1 MFLKTRQSTNHSWL
15 LYSSDSYDSDKYE
28 EQSREMCWTN
38 PPRYLYLDLR
48 SWTQSQRGLNW
59 FQSGAGTPPPEVKT
73 SFWIF
78 IDCIFQVQQIKPL
91 TTDQRQSHREC
102 FWASHITV
110 TAARIVAAVGAL
122 VDLGAGDDGFVG
134 MIAIEA
140 VSVVGL
146 ETDRVVAVWVW
157 SLFVLS

>member
-1 MFLKTRQSTNHSWL
+1 MFLKTRRSTNRSWCG
-15 LYSSDSYDSDKYE
+15 SDKYE
-28 EQSREMCWTN
+28 EQSREICWTN
-38 PPRYLYLDLR
+38 PPGYLYLDPR

-59 FQSGAGTPPPEVKT
+59 FQSGAGTPPPEVIS
-73 SFWIF
+73 SFQNF
-78 IDCIFQVQQIKPL
+78 IDCNFQVQRIKPL

-122 VDLGAGDDGFVG
+122 LVDLGAGDDGFIG

-140 VSVVGL
+140 VSVVGF
-146 ETDRVVAVWVW
+146 ETHRVVAVWVW
-157 SLFVLS
+157 SLFVLG

>member
-1 MFLKTRQSTNHSWL
+1 M
-15 LYSSDSYDSDKYE
+15 
-28 EQSREMCWTN
+28 
-38 PPRYLYLDLR
+38 
-48 SWTQSQRGLNW
+48 NW

-73 SFWIF
+73 SFRIF

-102 FWASHITV
+102 FRASHITV
-110 TAARIVAAVGAL
+110 NAARIVAAVGALL

-146 ETDRVVAVWVW
+146 ETDRVVAV
-157 SLFVLS
+157 